1 MDICQYL
8 KIFWLAVIGAVVGSF
23 VNCAASRLA
32 AGQKPFAGRS
42 CCTACG
48 QQLAARDL
56 IPIVSYVLKRGK
68 CRFCASKIPGDC
80 LAAELAGAVAF
91 VCLGQHFGLCWELV
105 QWLVAAALLLAL
117 ALTDWHGRIIPDKI
131 LLLLLINRA
140 IWFALLEI
148 PLPGAQ
154 TLTEWLCNSLLSLLV
169 PSILLA
175 IVLLTEIFAERE
187 LMGGGDIKL
196 LFVLAL
202 YLSWVQLVLLLFI
215 ACLLGL
221 LLAVLGLALGQ
232 RSLAEPL
239 PFGVDLA
246 LAALLTVCYGAPLV
260 NWYLG
265 LF

>member
-1 MDICQYL
+1 MDACQYL
-8 KIFWLAVIGAVVGSF
+8 KIFWLTVIGAVVGSF
-23 VNCAASRLA
+23 VNCAASRLT
-32 AGQKPFAGRS
+32 AGQNPFAGRS
-42 CCTACG
+42 HCTTCG

-56 IPIVSYVLKRGK
+56 MPVVSYVLNRGK

-91 VCLGQHFGLCWELV
+91 VCLGQHFGLCWELL

-117 ALTDWHGRIIPDKI
+117 AMTDWHGRIIPDKI
-131 LLLLLINRA
+131 LLLLLINRV

-148 PLPGAQ
+148 PLPATQ

-175 IVLLTEIFAERE
+175 IVLLAEIFTERE

-202 YLSWVQLVLLLFI
+202 YLSWAQLVLLLLI

-221 LLAVLGLALGQ
+221 LLALLGLALGQ
-232 RSLAEPL
+232 RSMAEPL

-246 LAALLTVCYGAPLV
+246 LATLLTVCYGAPLI
-260 NWYLG
+260 NWYLC

>member
-1 MDICQYL
+1 MYVCQYY
-8 KIFWLAVIGAVVGSF
+8 KIFWLAVVGAVLGSF

-56 IPIVSYVLKRGK
+56 IPIVSYVLNRGK

-202 YLSWVQLVLLLFI
+202 Y
-215 ACLLGL
+215 
-221 LLAVLGLALGQ
+221 
-232 RSLAEPL
+232 
-239 PFGVDLA
+239 
-246 LAALLTVCYGAPLV
+246 
-260 NWYLG
+260 
-265 LF
+265 